1 MARLRKIRL
10 RRYKFH
16 PVTTFILLT
25 ILVMIVSSI
34 LSRFN
39 VQVTYSTIDST
50 GELEKAV
57 VPVKGLFNST
67 GFKYL
72 VSNVAKNFGNFVP
85 LSSLLIA
92 LIGLSAAKASGLID
106 VFIKRIASKLKSYY
120 LTFIIIF
127 VATISSTIND
137 VGYVILIPLATLL
150 FEANGR
156 NPLLGITAAF
166 CGVAFG
172 YDATLFAGAT
182 EIALVPITET
192 AARVVDPN
200 FHVSMLSN
208 LYAIIFASIVL
219 SIVGTLVIEKFVAK
233 KIGRY
238 KSLEDIKDETKEIK
252 LENVEEEEQKRL
264 EKEFREKK
272 GLKYALIATIVV
284 VLGIAYMIIPKLP
297 LSGLLLDDTKK
308 AYIDQLFGENSY
320 FQSGFTFIVSAY
332 FFIVGIAYGIG
343 AKSLKNDKDLIEKAT
358 DYLKNTGY
366 LVLLVFAASQF
377 IAIFKESC
385 IGDFVVGSLSNVL
398 IDLKFTGIPL
408 VVTVLVFVF
417 ISGLFLTTQTSKWTI
432 LSPVVVPLLMRA
444 NLSPQFAQLIFRAGD
459 SMSKGFTPL
468 LAYFVIFLAYLN
480 VYNTENESI
489 SIRKALSF
497 ISTYALII
505 GVTWLLIIL
514 FFYLVGLPIG
524 PGVYVTL

>member
-1 MARLRKIRL
+1 MARIKKIRL

-16 PVTTFILLT
+16 PVTSFLLLT
-25 ILVMIVSSI
+25 VFIMILSSI

-39 VQVTYSTIDST
+39 VQVTYSTIDSV
-50 GELEKAV
+50 GKLEKV
-57 VPVKGLFNST
+57 VLPIKGLFNST

-106 VFIKRIASKLKSYY
+106 VFIKRIASKLKNYY

-127 VATISSTIND
+127 VATISSTINE
-137 VGYVILIPLATLL
+137 VGYVILIPLAILV

-172 YDATLFAGAT
+172 YDATLFAGST

-208 LYAIIFASIVL
+208 LFAIIFSSIVL
-219 SIVGTLVIEKFVAK
+219 SIVGTLIIEKFVAR

-238 KSLEDIKDETKEIK
+238 KSLEDVKDETKEIT

-264 EKEFREKK
+264 EKEFRERK
-272 GLKYALIATIVV
+272 GLKYALITTIVV
-284 VLGIAYMIIPKLP
+284 ILGIAYMIIPNLP
-297 LSGLLLDDTKK
+297 LSGLLLDETKK
-308 AYIDQLFGENSY
+308 AYIDQLFGDNSY

-377 IAIFKESC
+377 IAIFKESN
-385 IGDFVVGSLSNVL
+385 IGEFVVGSLSKVL

-408 VVTVLVFVF
+408 IVTVLIFIF
-417 ISGLFLTTQTSKWTI
+417 ISGLFLPSQKTKWAI

-444 NLSPQFAQLIFRAGD
+444 NISPQFAQFIFRAGD

-468 LAYFVIFLAYLN
+468 LTYFVIYLAYLN
-480 VYNTENESI
+480 ICNTEKESI

-505 GVTWLLIIL
+505 GMTWLLIIL
-514 FFYLVGLPIG
+514 FFYLLGLPIG